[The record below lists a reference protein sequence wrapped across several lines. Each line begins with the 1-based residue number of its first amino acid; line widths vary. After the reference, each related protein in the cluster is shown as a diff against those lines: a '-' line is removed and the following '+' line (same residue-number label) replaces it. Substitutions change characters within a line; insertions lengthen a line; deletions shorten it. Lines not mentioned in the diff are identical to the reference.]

1 MWQSAH
7 ETYLES
13 RILSADPVELIGML
27 YTGALEA
34 IRDARSYLKAGD
46 IMARARSIT
55 KASAIVI
62 ELATSLDHKRG
73 GEISENLARLYDY
86 ILRKLT
92 EANLQQDDEL
102 LAESLGLLTTIA
114 EGWEGVR
121 EQLRVA
127 GAEPVAD
134 VSPAPVESASS
145 YADQWVP
152 AEPVGASAHAWSF

>member
-73 GEISENLARLYDY
+73 AEISENLGRLYEY
-86 ILRKLT
+86 ILRKLS
-92 EANLQQDDEL
+92 EANLQQSDEL
-102 LAESLGLLTTIA
+102 LAESLGLLTTLA
-114 EGWEGVR
+114 EGWDGVR
-121 EQLRVA
+121 EQVRAA
-127 GAEPVAD
+127 GAQPVAD
-134 VSPAPVESASS
+134 VCPAPVESASS
-145 YADQWVP
+145 YTDQWVP
-152 AEPVGASAHAWSF
+152 AEPVGGSAHAWSF